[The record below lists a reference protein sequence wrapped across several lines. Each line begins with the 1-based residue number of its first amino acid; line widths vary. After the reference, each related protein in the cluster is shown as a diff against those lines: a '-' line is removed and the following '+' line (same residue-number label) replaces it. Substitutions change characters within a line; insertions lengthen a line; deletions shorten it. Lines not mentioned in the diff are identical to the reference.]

1 MCHFAEM
8 VECQVNCVSFVI
20 LKGEGKCVI
29 MLGWRSDR
37 VIVSAL

>member
-1 MCHFAEM
+1 MCHF
-8 VECQVNCVSFVI
+8 VGTV
-20 LKGEGKCVI
+20 KDKGKCVI